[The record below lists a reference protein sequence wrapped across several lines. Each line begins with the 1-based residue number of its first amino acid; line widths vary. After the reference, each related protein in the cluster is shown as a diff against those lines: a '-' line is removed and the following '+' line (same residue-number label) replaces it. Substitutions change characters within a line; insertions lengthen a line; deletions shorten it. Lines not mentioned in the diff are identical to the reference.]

1 MQNFHLF
8 FEITFIESKVNQNV
22 LYKTSK
28 SCKNV
33 QFRQLFRETPHFE
46 LLGIFLGQN
55 AKSKIASLNFF
66 KFSCNKA
73 G

>member
-8 FEITFIESKVNQNV
+8 FEITFIESKVYQNV

-33 QFRQLFRETPHFE
+33 QFLQLFIEKPLFE
-46 LLGIFLGQN
+46 FLAIFFGQN
-55 AKSKIASLNFF
+55 AKSKFTSLNFF
-66 KFSCNKA
+66 KFSCNRA